1 MLATSMEPPMNSPLA
16 ILKSLASGR
25 ESLPTA
31 ESQHFERTLS
41 PTLDPPGGPV
51 TDLLYERLTPEV
63 AAVDAR
69 LTDEHRYFWEQA
81 SPDARKRWRL
91 PLGFTT
97 RRGGSR
103 TDRPRRRRATG
114 DGALDGTWTGGET
127 GGSYILADMVL
138 EALEEIGVR

>member
-41 PTLDPPGGPV
+41 PTLDPAGGPV
-51 TDLLYERLTPEV
+51 TDLLYDRLTPEQV

-69 LTDEHRYFWEQA
+69 LTDEHRYFWDQS
-81 SPDARKRWRL
+81 SPEARKRWRL
-91 PLGFTT
+91 PLVSTMAS
-97 RRGGSR
+97 RG
-103 TDRPRRRRATG
+103 
-114 DGALDGTWTGGET
+114 
-127 GGSYILADMVL
+127 
-138 EALEEIGVR
+138 